1 MSVAVISSLYHCEP
15 HLPTFTAAVF
25 GFAKQVSQSGISV
38 HYLPIVNDASDY
50 EREQIDLLTREINAN
65 YYGRMTPLYAHR
77 ESLYASWNRG
87 IASSQTPFIA
97 FWNVDDI
104 RSAEGFIEGF
114 RALQDGANLVDFPFT
129 RVSTLRRLAIFLRQ
143 QRLDVPM
150 LFDPSNFARGN
161 GLGPFFMASR
171 MLYQRVGAFD
181 EAFRVAGDMEWAGRA
196 LTHVRFH
203 AGLQNG
209 GDFLIH
215 GDNLSNTGS
224 DREDIE
230 VNTIFLRRGEWRHL
244 RPAHPRAQMDAW
256 HSWGNTTGVQLPGD
270 VEDFLWGPAA
280 HERWRQY
287 QRERKQGPVQR
298 RIRLA
303 LAARG
308 LIRSVEWSVYQRN
321 QQDSI

>member
-65 YYGRMTPLYAHR
+65 YFGRMTPLFVPR

-171 MLYQRVGAFD
+171 TLYQRVGAFD

-196 LTHVRFH
+196 LPHVRFH
-203 AGLQNG
+203 AGRQNG

-215 GDNLSNTGS
+215 GDNLSNSGS

-230 VNTIFLRRGEWRHL
+230 VNTIFCVEVNGVICVRHIRARRWMPGTVGAISRASRCPAPLKIFFGVPPPTSAGDNTNVSANRDPYNAAYDSPWR
-244 RPAHPRAQMDAW
+244 RAD
-256 HSWGNTTGVQLPGD
+256 
-270 VEDFLWGPAA
+270 
-280 HERWRQY
+280 
-287 QRERKQGPVQR
+287 
-298 RIRLA
+298 
-303 LAARG
+303 
-308 LIRSVEWSVYQRN
+308 
-321 QQDSI
+321 